1 MWQVSD
7 ELKADREFILAAVA
21 QDGDTLKHAS
31 AELKADREFILAAV
45 TQDGDALGHAS
56 DELKADR
63 EVVFAAARQNPGALR
78 HALAA
83 LRDGLPVDMLVL
95 ALQRLALAG
104 ALPQRPTRLECAAH
118 WHQ

>member
-7 ELKADREFILAAVA
+7 ELKPDREFILAAVA
-21 QDGDTLKHAS
+21 QDGDALKHAS
-31 AELKADREFILAAV
+31 AELKANW
-45 TQDGDALGHAS
+45 
-56 DELKADR
+56 
-63 EVVFAAARQNPGALR
+63 EVVLAAARQNPVALR
-78 HALAA
+78 HASAA